1 MERRKVENFDQIE
14 LHFEN
19 QNTNETK
26 SNNEKPYR
34 VIRVKLNDNIKLN
47 KYILKKVM
55 VKKSQFE
62 MYPTLDK
69 FLK

>member
-1 MERRKVENFDQIE
+1 MNDFDQIE

-19 QNTNETK
+19 QNFDETK
-26 SNNEKPYR
+26 SKKEKPYR
-34 VIRVKLNDNIKLN
+34 VIRVKLNDSVKLS
-47 KYILKKVM
+47 KYILKRVM